1 MHIPV
6 NITEDANNKNNM
18 KTQASSKAKLML
30 FFLFSL
36 IIFPVIKA
44 GNAAE
49 NTLTIAKQNIRE
61 EIVGLNGFSWHYG
74 FDIELKQQIVIV
86 SVAINLIPASG
97 VSRVELSRV
106 KPIWKKGME
115 QIWSNKYAIKT
126 KSGQTYPIKVKVRF
140 RGPKFHH
147 SVIVRSGKGYSDEL
161 NWNLRDTEQIVAHE
175 FGHMI
180 GAFDEYKRGANDPEN
195 PVIDKT
201 SIMTSNPKTGKSYE
215 RHYKKLEISIADQ
228 MQNEF
233 VTVISLEGA

>member
-175 FGHMI
+175 FGHML

-215 RHYKKLEISIADQ
+215 RHFQIIK
-228 MQNEF
+228 N
-233 VTVISLEGA
+233 